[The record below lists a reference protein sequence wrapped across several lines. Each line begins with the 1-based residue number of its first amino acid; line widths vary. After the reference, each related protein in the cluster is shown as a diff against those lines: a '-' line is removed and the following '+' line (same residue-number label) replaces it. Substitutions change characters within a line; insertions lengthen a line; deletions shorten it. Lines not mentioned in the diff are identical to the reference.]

1 MKILPINNNQNK
13 TNFKGTVDKSVI
25 GYLDEVR
32 YDALNKSLSFFR
44 DSSGKISTSAE
55 YGKVKIMIEDIMS
68 KLKDFMSKTHSKTKI
83 LINGQLLTR
92 DICFENTEL
101 NSTVLGTNFW
111 SLGTEKE
118 YGTVNDKGIIFLKDP
133 NLKVFKKNGSHTFNE
148 LERFDKYIAELT
160 AMFAPEEIDGALF
173 DKKVTE
179 VVKQAEE
186 TAPKNRFGNR
196 KAFSQLDRLAPKFH
210 RQPIYTEQ
218 FHIIQAL
225 AYKMQ
230 EERVNNPIEQS
241 KDKLKNLKIK

>member
-1 MKILPINNNQNK
+1 MKILPINNNQNN
-13 TNFKGTVDKSVI
+13 TNFKGTVDKSVVR
-25 GYLDEVR
+25 YLDEVR
-32 YDALNKSLSFFR
+32 YNALNRPEAFF
-44 DSSGKISTSAE
+44 GKIEKRIAAE
-55 YGKVKIMIEDIMS
+55 TYAEVKTMIEGIMS
-68 KLKDFMSKTHSKTKI
+68 KLNDFMSKTHSKTKI

-101 NSTVLGTNFW
+101 NSTVPGTNFW
-111 SLGTEKE
+111 SRGTEKE

-173 DKKVTE
+173 DKKVAE
-179 VVKQAEE
+179 VVKKAEE
-186 TAPKNRFGNR
+186 TAPKNRFENR
-196 KAFSQLDRLAPKFH
+196 LAFNHLDRLAPKFH
-210 RQPIYTEQ
+210 RKPIYTEQ

-241 KDKLKNLKIK
+241 KEELKNLKIK